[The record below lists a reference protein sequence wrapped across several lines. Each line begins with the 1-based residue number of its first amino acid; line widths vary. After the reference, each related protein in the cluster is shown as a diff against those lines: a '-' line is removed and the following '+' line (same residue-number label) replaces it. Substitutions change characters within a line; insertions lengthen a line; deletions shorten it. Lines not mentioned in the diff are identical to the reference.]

1 MPTARQHV
9 TAAAIVPMASTG
21 MVEPNRETVRKN
33 SLSPE
38 VRRASTPRWIGS
50 SQVSDLAAGQGGRDG
65 QCGKQARP
73 ARAAAGGGSS
83 TEDGVAGRVVCTS
96 PASADGDT
104 VAAEDVSM
112 SGGITTVSI
121 ALCTPATPW

>member
-1 MPTARQHV
+1 
-9 TAAAIVPMASTG
+9 MASTG

-50 SQVSDLAAGQGGRDG
+50 SQVSSTWPPD
-65 QCGKQARP
+65 
-73 ARAAAGGGSS
+73 RAAAMASAASSAASPSSSRRRGSS

-104 VAAEDVSM
+104 VAAESVSM